1 MSIDEIGS
9 VRNAEAN
16 ILGLSDFASKED
28 EEGVLDDAE
37 ENETSVE
44 APVVKYEISSYGA
57 DYPVGML
64 VEQLETKDIFI
75 PDFQRAFVWSQA
87 EASRF
92 VESLLLGF
100 PVPAIFLAKQSD
112 NRFLVVDGQQR
123 LRTLHSFRLGVFR
136 GHEFKLQGVNPEHLG
151 KTYRTLTQDDR
162 RRLDNSI
169 MHAIILQ
176 QEEPKE
182 DNSSSIYLL
191 FERLNTGGRLLH
203 PQEIRACIS
212 HGAFIEL
219 LGELNDLAA
228 WRKLYGPKSQ
238 RLKDQE
244 LILRFFAL
252 YYKGDKYEAPM
263 KSFLDNFINENGSL
277 TKLSAGELKHLF
289 ETTMVAVQNSIGD
302 KAFRPVKAFNAAV
315 FDSISIG
322 LARRL
327 SRGSINKAAEI
338 RKQYDALLKNDKFV
352 SAYERATA
360 REENVSTRTNLATAA
375 FADVA

>member
-1 MSIDEIGS
+1 MSIDELGS
-9 VRNAEAN
+9 LKDAEAN
-16 ILGLSDFASKED
+16 ILGLTDFASKED
-28 EEGVLDDAE
+28 QEGVLDDAE
-37 ENETSVE
+37 EAESSVE

-64 VEQLETKDIFI
+64 VDQLEKGDIFI
-75 PDFQRAFVWSQA
+75 PNFQRAFVWSQT

-92 VESLLLGF
+92 IESLLLGF

-123 LRTLHSFRLGVFR
+123 LRTLHSFKLGIFR
-136 GHEFKLQGVNPEHLG
+136 EHEFKLQGVNPEHLG
-151 KTYRTLTQDDR
+151 KTFRTLSSDDR
-162 RRLDNSI
+162 RRLENSI
-169 MHAIILQ
+169 MHAIVLQ

-212 HGAFIEL
+212 HGPFIDL
-219 LGELNDLAA
+219 LGALNDIGS
-228 WRKLYGPKSQ
+228 WRRLYGEKSQ

-252 YYKGDKYEAPM
+252 YYNSDNYHAPM
-263 KSFLDNFINENGSL
+263 KTFLDTFINANLNL
-277 TKLSAGELKHLF
+277 TKLSESELGKLF
-289 ETTMVAVQNSIGD
+289 ETTMGAVEASIGD
-302 KAFRPVKAFNAAV
+302 RAFRPVKAFNAAV
-315 FDSISIG
+315 FDSISVG

-327 SRGSINKAAEI
+327 SRGPIKDVPEI
-338 RKQYDALLKNDKFV
+338 KKRYEALLKNAKFV

-360 REENVSTRTNLATAA
+360 REENVSTRTQLATEA